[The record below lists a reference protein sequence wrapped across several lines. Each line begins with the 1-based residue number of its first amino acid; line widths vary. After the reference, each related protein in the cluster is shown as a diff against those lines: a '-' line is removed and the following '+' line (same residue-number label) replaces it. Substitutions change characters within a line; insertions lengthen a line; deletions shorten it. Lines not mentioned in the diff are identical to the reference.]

1 MSIFDEIMEEDGISF
16 PEAVKKLAKIKTNA
30 ISFVVPGHAVPFAR
44 TRINK
49 GGALFTPTKQRSYEG
64 VIKTFALKAMDGQPP
79 MKGPIHLIIRADY
92 LIPGSWSKKK
102 RAGAE
107 WKESKP
113 DADNIAKIF
122 KDAMN
127 KIVFEDDAQVAY
139 LIVQK
144 KYGIFARVTVSVME
158 LQSEPC
164 RT

>member
-1 MSIFDEIMEEDGISF
+1 MTDIHF
-16 PEAVKKLAKIKTNA
+16 T
-30 ISFVVPGHAVPFAR
+30 VPGDAVPFAR

-49 GGALFTPTKQRSYEG
+49 GGALFTPPKQRSYEG
-64 VIKTFALKAMDGQPP
+64 VIKTFALKAMGGQPAI
-79 MKGPIHLIIRADY
+79 KGPIHLIIRAEY
-92 LIPGSWSKKK
+92 LVPKSWSKKK
-102 RAGAE
+102 RAAAE